1 MAGENRNE
9 LSPGLAVDIVLKENQ
24 RTGIL
29 TRGKIKDIL
38 TNSSYHPR
46 GCKVR
51 LEDGQIGR
59 VQEIIK

>member
-1 MAGENRNE
+1 MAGEYKNE
-9 LSPGLAVDIVLKENQ
+9 LSFGLTVDIVLKENQ

-38 TNSSYHPR
+38 TNSPYHPR

-51 LEDGQIGR
+51 LQDGQIGR
-59 VQEIIK
+59 VQAIVK